1 MRRINAYER
10 NIHIIVRYNGIYI
23 WVIFQW
29 GDVVP
34 DNIIF
39 PEPDEIGLEGDEIY
53 EKNSYNLYSNNI
65 NFKFCN

>member
-1 MRRINAYER
+1 M
-10 NIHIIVRYNGIYI
+10 RYNGIYI